1 MERQS
6 SGESFLS
13 VAALDPK
20 IVLEWPSPH
29 LPLKDSGGAFLST
42 FGVTRELQSTEK
54 AKQERAKCGIIP
66 DGAV

>member
-1 MERQS
+1 M
-6 SGESFLS
+6 
-13 VAALDPK
+13 AALDPK

-42 FGVTRELQSTEK
+42 FGVTKELQSTEK